1 MNAMEKKMKVA
12 NRPSFGSF
20 SEIAEYYPA
29 FPPYSR
35 QLLETLVDR
44 VKYLTGSP
52 VFGDIGAGTGAIAYA
67 LADMGLSGY
76 AIEPDSKMVAVG
88 QRLGATYPA
97 VSWIIAS
104 GECTSLPDDSLDW
117 VCYSLSFHLTDVREA
132 LRESMRILRP
142 GGFFT
147 IVHVL
152 ADLETDPFQLEIENR
167 VRDVAPA
174 LRRAR
179 TTLIGQ
185 MGTYEALLNQYPGLG
200 HCIYLATTETVSM
213 SEERYVNY
221 WSGRHDIP
229 SQVSPE
235 VWNSILQMI
244 AETFRKRQPESLR
257 FRSSA
262 WHVQRVSEA
271 DRMRITNTL

>member
-1 MNAMEKKMKVA
+1 MQVA
-12 NRPSFGSF
+12 NGPSFGSF
-20 SEIAEYYPA
+20 SEIAEFYPA

-35 QLLETLVDR
+35 RLLQMLLEQVR
-44 VKYLTGSP
+44 HLTDSP
-52 VFGDIGAGTGAIAYA
+52 VFGDIGAGTGLISYA

-76 AIEPDSKMVAVG
+76 AVEPDSQMVKVG
-88 QRLGATYPA
+88 QRLGSTHPT
-97 VSWIIAS
+97 VSWINAP
-104 GECTSLPDDSLDW
+104 GESTGLAEASLDW
-117 VCYSLSFHLTDVREA
+117 VCYSMSFHLTNASEA

-142 GGFFT
+142 RGFFT

-167 VRDVAPA
+167 IRDMAPA

-179 TTLIGQ
+179 TPAVGL

-200 HCIYLATTETVSM
+200 NCISLATTEAVSM
-213 SEERYVNY
+213 SEERYVKY

-235 VWNSILQMI
+235 VWNSILGMI
-244 AETFRKRQPESLR
+244 AETFRRWQPVSLR
-257 FRSSA
+257 FRSTA
-262 WHVQRVSEA
+262 WHTQRG
-271 DRMRITNTL
+271 